1 MEHFE
6 IDEDHYLAVANH
18 LKGKSTGSFHV
29 RSPEKM
35 KFEMAPPHILI
46 KLYTLPLCDYN
57 NDNEIT
63 LFRHIF
69 IIYKL
74 YFTSAYV
81 LITLVIKTYMC
92 PGDLIS
98 AKLCRYHKAT
108 KIISK
113 YVLQ

>member
-1 MEHFE
+1 MFRHCYLNQECVNIH
-6 IDEDHYLAVANH
+6 ITLSYNTTNNQSVDHANH
-18 LKGKSTGSFHV
+18 DKDV
-29 RSPEKM
+29 
-35 KFEMAPPHILI
+35 ILQE
-46 KLYTLPLCDYN
+46 PL
-57 NDNEIT
+57 NDNEMT
-63 LFRHIF
+63 MTMKYLYLDTYL
-69 IIYKL
+69 YKI

>member
-1 MEHFE
+1 MINVH
-6 IDEDHYLAVANH
+6 N
-18 LKGKSTGSFHV
+18 
-29 RSPEKM
+29 R
-35 KFEMAPPHILI
+35 
-46 KLYTLPLCDYN
+46 YN
-57 NDNEIT
+57 NDNDNDNEIT

-69 IIYKL
+69 IMYKI

>member
-1 MEHFE
+1 MWLHN
-6 IDEDHYLAVANH
+6 D
-18 LKGKSTGSFHV
+18 
-29 RSPEKM
+29 
-35 KFEMAPPHILI
+35 
-46 KLYTLPLCDYN
+46 

-69 IIYKL
+69 ITYKI

>member
-1 MEHFE
+1 MIAAPFAL
-6 IDEDHYLAVANH
+6 I
-18 LKGKSTGSFHV
+18 
-29 RSPEKM
+29 RSPG
-35 KFEMAPPHILI
+35 HIYVLI
-46 KLYTLPLCDYN
+46 TNVN
-57 NDNEIT
+57 NDNDNDNDIT

-69 IIYKL
+69 IIYKI

>member
-1 MEHFE
+1 M
-6 IDEDHYLAVANH
+6 
-18 LKGKSTGSFHV
+18 K
-29 RSPEKM
+29 EKLN
-35 KFEMAPPHILI
+35 KKEQH
-46 KLYTLPLCDYN
+46 KLYNDN
-57 NDNEIT
+57 DNDNEIT

-69 IIYKL
+69 IIYKI

>member
-1 MEHFE
+1 MLYV
-6 IDEDHYLAVANH
+6 IKWYV
-18 LKGKSTGSFHV
+18 
-29 RSPEKM
+29 
-35 KFEMAPPHILI
+35 ILC
-46 KLYTLPLCDYN
+46 PLFFSIYINDN
-57 NDNEIT
+57 DNDNEIT

-69 IIYKL
+69 IMYKI

>member
-1 MEHFE
+1 MADKINGFVDNLELYALNSLTHLLNTE
-6 IDEDHYLAVANH
+6 DTDELNIIQH
-18 LKGKSTGSFHV
+18 
-29 RSPEKM
+29 SP
-35 KFEMAPPHILI
+35 
-46 KLYTLPLCDYN
+46 YYN
-57 NDNEIT
+57 DNDNDNDNEIT

-69 IIYKL
+69 IIYKI

>member
-1 MEHFE
+1 MCF
-6 IDEDHYLAVANH
+6 L
-18 LKGKSTGSFHV
+18 F
-29 RSPEKM
+29 
-35 KFEMAPPHILI
+35 
-46 KLYTLPLCDYN
+46 TLWRMNKINQSINNND

-69 IIYKL
+69 ITYKI

>member
-1 MEHFE
+1 MHF
-6 IDEDHYLAVANH
+6 IYQINRLTTTKVDSIYMGKLA
-18 LKGKSTGSFHV
+18 KQCTTY
-29 RSPEKM
+29 M
-35 KFEMAPPHILI
+35 TM
-46 KLYTLPLCDYN
+46 

-63 LFRHIF
+63 LFRHVF
-69 IIYKL
+69 IIYKI

-108 KIISK
+108 KIIIK

>member
-1 MEHFE
+1 MPSAWALLITAWHFTNTAIHPLYPPPPSPQNEVHHVFRVNDNE
-6 IDEDHYLAVANH
+6 I
-18 LKGKSTGSFHV
+18 
-29 RSPEKM
+29 M
-35 KFEMAPPHILI
+35 
-46 KLYTLPLCDYN
+46 

-69 IIYKL
+69 IMYKI